1 MRIGRLDIAQ
11 PLYDFVAEEAVEG
24 SGIEAEGFWRA
35 FEAVVA
41 DLGPRNAELM
51 ARRDRLQSQIDDWH
65 REARASGRGHDPQA
79 YAAFLRDIGY
89 LDDPPAEVTIDTA
102 GVDGEMAEVAGPQLV
117 VPLDNARYAL
127 NAANARW
134 NSLYDA
140 LYGSD
145 AIDSAGGAGPGPGYN
160 PIRGDRVVQAGRA
173 FLDRHF
179 GLDTA
184 SHAWVTKYRVE
195 RGALK
200 GQTGDGTVAR
210 LLQPERFAGYTGDPS
225 APATVMLRL
234 NGLGCELVIDRDH
247 PVGRRDHAGVRDIR
261 LESAV
266 TAIMDC
272 EDSVSAVD
280 ADDKVA
286 VYRNWL
292 GLMLGTLET
301 AFERDGRRVERSL
314 AGDLDYLDPSGEPV
328 VWPGRSLMLVRHV
341 GPHLMTDAVTLDG
354 RPVPETM
361 LDAMVTALAAKA
373 DLDGRGRVG
382 GRPARNSRA
391 GSVYVVKPKMHGPD
405 EVALACELFDRTED
419 ALGLE
424 RHTLKMGI
432 MDEERRTSLGLK
444 ACIDRA
450 RRRVVFINTG
460 FLDRTG
466 DEIHT
471 DMEAG
476 PMVPKPE
483 MRKAAWLGVYE
494 DSNVDIGLACG
505 LAGRAQIGKGMWTMP
520 NEMAAMVKTKIA
532 QPLAGASTAWVP
544 SPTAA
549 TLHAAHYFAV
559 DVAER
564 QLRIAE
570 RPPAEATDML
580 AIPTLPP
587 GRELSPAEI
596 QRELDNNLQG
606 LLGYVVRW
614 VGQGIGCS
622 TVPDIDDVGLME
634 DLATLRISS
643 QHVAN
648 WLHHGLIG
656 PEQVHETMRRMANLV
671 DQQNRG
677 DGAYE
682 PMAPD
687 FDSNIPYQAAVELVF
702 AARAEPNGYT
712 ERILRKHR
720 RAQKASRR

>member
-1 MRIGRLDIAQ
+1 
-11 PLYDFVAEEAVEG
+11 
-24 SGIEAEGFWRA
+24 
-35 FEAVVA
+35 
-41 DLGPRNAELM
+41 
-51 ARRDRLQSQIDDWH
+51 
-65 REARASGRGHDPQA
+65 
-79 YAAFLRDIGY
+79 
-89 LDDPPAEVTIDTA
+89 
-102 GVDGEMAEVAGPQLV
+102 
-117 VPLDNARYAL
+117 
-127 NAANARW
+127 
-134 NSLYDA
+134 
-140 LYGSD
+140 
-145 AIDSAGGAGPGPGYN
+145 
-160 PIRGDRVVQAGRA
+160 
-173 FLDRHF
+173 
-179 GLDTA
+179 
-184 SHAWVTKYRVE
+184 
-195 RGALK
+195 
-200 GQTGDGTVAR
+200 
-210 LLQPERFAGYTGDPS
+210 
-225 APATVMLRL
+225 
-234 NGLGCELVIDRDH
+234 
-247 PVGRRDHAGVRDIR
+247 
-261 LESAV
+261 
-266 TAIMDC
+266 MDC

-301 AFERDGRRVERSL
+301 SFERNGRRVERSL
-314 AGDLDYLDPSGEPV
+314 AADLDYLDPTGRPT

-341 GPHLMTDAVTLDG
+341 GPHLMTDAVTIDG
-354 RPVPETM
+354 EPVPETM

-373 DLDGRGRVG
+373 DLDGRGRIG
-382 GRPARNSRA
+382 GQAARNSRA
-391 GSVYVVKPKMHGPD
+391 GSIYVVKPKMHGPD

-444 ACIDRA
+444 ACIGRA
-450 RRRVVFINTG
+450 RRRTVFINTG

-494 DSNVDIGLACG
+494 DSNVDVGLACG

-520 NEMAAMVKTKIA
+520 NEMAAMVKAKIA
-532 QPLAGASTAWVP
+532 HPLAGASTAWVP

-549 TLHAAHYFAV
+549 TLHATHYFAV
-559 DVAER
+559 DVADR
-564 QLRIAE
+564 QLRLAG
-570 RPPAEATDML
+570 RPPARATDML

-587 GRELSPAEI
+587 DRELSPAEI

-614 VGQGIGCS
+614 VGQGVGCS

-648 WLHHGLIG
+648 WLHHGLVTA
-656 PEQVHETMRRMANLV
+656 EQVHETMRRMANLV
-671 DQQNRG
+671 DQQNSG
-677 DGAYE
+677 DAAYE

-687 FDSNIPYQAAVELVF
+687 FDSSIPYRAAAELVF
-702 AARAEPNGYT
+702 AARTEPGGYT
-712 ERILRKHR
+712 ERILRQHR
-720 RAQKASRR
+720 RDQKARRR